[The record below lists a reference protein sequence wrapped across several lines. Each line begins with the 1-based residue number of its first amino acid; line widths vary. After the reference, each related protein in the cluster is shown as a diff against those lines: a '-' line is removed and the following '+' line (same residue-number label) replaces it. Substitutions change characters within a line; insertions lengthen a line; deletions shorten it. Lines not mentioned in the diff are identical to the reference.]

1 MNSENPGAL
10 IKGYNKSDHPFM
22 DIIDKSTNLTNAL
35 EKLSH
40 FPGIKSIASSLLDK
54 ISDHQEEKIST
65 GLKANSELSK
75 N

>member
-1 MNSENPGAL
+1 
-10 IKGYNKSDHPFM
+10 M

-40 FPGIKSIASSLLDK
+40 FPGVKSIAASILGK
-54 ISDHQEEKIST
+54 VETHQDEKIKK
-65 GLKANSELSK
+65 GLTTNSILSEDE